1 MKKRICRLIRL
12 IAMVPIFLIVVSNPA
27 VAESKAISIL
37 ERADKPF
44 TSAKIYS
51 VATLN

>member
-1 MKKRICRLIRL
+1 
-12 IAMVPIFLIVVSNPA
+12 MVPFFLIVVSNPA
-27 VAESKAISIL
+27 IAESKATLIL
-37 ERADKPF
+37 ERADKAF